1 MKRLSILGIAAVVA
15 LATMAVALAGTA
27 TGSTTILG
35 PTGGTADGE
44 AHTDTP
50 TDVEVVIETT
60 APVVPY
66 EYSLINKCW
75 FSGKTSGPS
84 DSYERFDLAGPWFEP
99 EPGDPP
105 TTIVSVNVQPVPDGA
120 KCKVYI
126 VRNNTVVKGSTTTYS
141 VVP

>member
-1 MKRLSILGIAAVVA
+1 MLRIGLLTLVGALALGIAASA
-15 LATMAVALAGTA
+15 IAGTA
-27 TGSTTILG
+27 TGTTTILG
-35 PTGGTADGE
+35 AAAPNAVS
-44 AHTDTP
+44 DTP
-50 TDVEVVIETT
+50 TDVQVTINTT

-84 DSYERFDLAGPWFEP
+84 DSFERFDLAGPWFEP
-99 EPGDPP
+99 SPGDPP
-105 TTIVSVNVQPVPDGA
+105 TSIETVNVQPVPAGA

-126 VRNNTVVKGSTTTYS
+126 IKNNTVVKGSTTTYN